1 MGLVDGWGTS
11 MGLLVGGWDPFVD
24 LTVTRLSN
32 AQNIKSD
39 ELSGQMAAWEPRWI
53 ERYIEH
59 LGAGSTLVMHSHPL
73 LASVTHV

>member
-11 MGLLVGGWDPFVD
+11 MCLLVGGWDPFVD

-32 AQNIKSD
+32 AQIIKSD

-53 ERYIEH
+53 ERYMEH
-59 LGAGSTLVMHSHPL
+59 VRADSTLLMHSHPL